1 MHLIDL
7 LELYNVLNCDKWIGE
22 SEMYLKKF
30 IIKNFR
36 IFDEAGIELIFNK
49 GINAIIGENNSGKS
63 SIIDAL
69 RIVFSTVTYKKDIFF
84 SKADFHV
91 SEDGTVANYAQ
102 FDVYLEDVPLRM
114 IEIWNPQSDSGMGGD
129 FHIRFEKYISPS
141 GAEKVRSVY
150 WGFGTEGNPLSSDT
164 FEAID
169 MVFLGALRDSE
180 NEMRPSRN
188 SKLAQLL
195 RNLVSGEDVREE
207 LVQILIDANNSL
219 LRKEQLKKTRN
230 TINQNLARIEQEFL
244 NQQIDIGLVEPRF
257 DSIAS
262 SLRAWVKPKWILINK
277 DDSVYEQ
284 AYAYFQ
290 SHTDLRKIQKDAKG
304 IYFEISIL
312 DGETDIKQ
320 ELAGRISE
328 LANKSFELYQN
339 GLGYNN
345 LLYMSAVLGDMAI
358 EKGGVY
364 QNLLLVEEPEAHLH
378 PQLQELV
385 HNFLLDANK
394 NDSNIQIIYT
404 SHSPTLASKIDIE
417 NINLLYEYGH
427 KKYCLPFSQ
436 TNLTEENKKYLQRY
450 LDVTKSQMFFA
461 RGILFVEGI
470 SEAILLPAMAKALDR
485 PFEKYAVELVNVDSV
500 AFAPFVNLLSSDK
513 VNTCFSKVSII
524 TDDDRCAKKNENDYI
539 DKNYDYDDIS
549 SEIVTNLQNGQPSDR
564 CNDLTTLCSGAG
576 INVFT
581 ASKTLEYALCCS
593 EDNIYHMIEALKKC
607 YTSLGPRL
615 EAKIALLS
623 SLSEKAACIWLF
635 IRARDKCKG
644 EVAQYISQVICDQH
658 ELKKKG
664 KQIEKEFVIP
674 EYLKKAIYSVTEEYH
689 GREND

>member
-1 MHLIDL
+1 
-7 LELYNVLNCDKWIGE
+7 
-22 SEMYLKKF
+22 MYLKKF

-36 IFDEAGIELIFNK
+36 IFDEAGIELIFNN

-290 SHTDLRKIQKDAKG
+290 SHTDLRKIQKDTKG

-312 DGETDIKQ
+312 DRETDIEQ
-320 ELAGRISE
+320 ELADRISE

-385 HNFLLDANK
+385 HNFLSDANK

-470 SEAILLPAMAKALDR
+470 SEAILLPVMAKALDR

-615 EAKIALLS
+615 EAKIGLLS
-623 SLSEKAACIWLF
+623 QLSEKAACIWLF

-644 EVAQYISQVICDQH
+644 EVAQYISQVIYDQH

-664 KQIEKEFVIP
+664 KQIEKEFIIP
-674 EYLKKAIYSVTEEYH
+674 EYLKNAIYSVTE
-689 GREND
+689 R

>member
-1 MHLIDL
+1 
-7 LELYNVLNCDKWIGE
+7 
-22 SEMYLKKF
+22 MYLKKF

-141 GAEKVRSVY
+141 GTEKVRSVY

-277 DDSVYEQ
+277 TDSVYEK

-290 SHTDLRKIQKDAKG
+290 RHTDLKKIQEDTKG

-312 DGETDIKQ
+312 DSETDIDK
-320 ELAGRISE
+320 ELADRISE
-328 LANKSFELYQN
+328 VANKSFELYQN

-345 LLYMSAVLGDMAI
+345 LLFMSAVLGDMAI

-385 HNFLLDANK
+385 HNFLSDANK
-394 NDSNIQIIYT
+394 NDNNIQIIYT

-658 ELKKKG
+658 ELKKNG

>member
-1 MHLIDL
+1 MHLIVL

-290 SHTDLRKIQKDAKG
+290 SHTDLRKIQKDTKG

-320 ELAGRISE
+320 ELADRISE

-358 EKGGVY
+358 AKGGVY

-658 ELKKKG
+658 ELKKNG

>member
-1 MHLIDL
+1 
-7 LELYNVLNCDKWIGE
+7 
-22 SEMYLKKF
+22 MYLKKF

-290 SHTDLRKIQKDAKG
+290 SHTDLRKIQKDTKG

-320 ELAGRISE
+320 ELADRISE

-378 PQLQELV
+378 PQLLELV

-658 ELKKKG
+658 ELKKNG

>member
-1 MHLIDL
+1 MHLIVL

-284 AYAYFQ
+284 AYTYFQ
-290 SHTDLRKIQKDAKG
+290 SHTDLRKIQKDTKG

>member
-1 MHLIDL
+1 MHLIVL

-290 SHTDLRKIQKDAKG
+290 SHTDLRKIQKDTKG

>member
-1 MHLIDL
+1 
-7 LELYNVLNCDKWIGE
+7 
-22 SEMYLKKF
+22 MYLKKF

-290 SHTDLRKIQKDAKG
+290 SHTDLRKIQKDTKG

-320 ELAGRISE
+320 ELADRISE

-658 ELKKKG
+658 ELKKNG

>member
-1 MHLIDL
+1 MHLIVL

-150 WGFGTEGNPLSSDT
+150 WGYGTEGNPLSSDT

-230 TINQNLARIEQEFL
+230 TINKNLARIEQDFL

-290 SHTDLRKIQKDAKG
+290 SHTDLRKIQKDTKG

-320 ELAGRISE
+320 ELADRISE

-658 ELKKKG
+658 ELKKNG

>member
-1 MHLIDL
+1 
-7 LELYNVLNCDKWIGE
+7 
-22 SEMYLKKF
+22 MYLKKF

-290 SHTDLRKIQKDAKG
+290 SHTDLRKIQKDTKG

-320 ELAGRISE
+320 ELADRISE

-461 RGILFVEGI
+461 RGNLFVEGI

-658 ELKKKG
+658 ELKKNG